1 MAVFRKLFFFLN
13 WDFIMHLEDHG
24 WRICP
29 AVDERI
35 KIVVAYNNL
44 LFIICFEEWVL
55 AGHGNETRLTVRWQK
70 DRLLIL

>member
-1 MAVFRKLFFFLN
+1 
-13 WDFIMHLEDHG
+13 MHLEDHG

-44 LFIICFEEWVL
+44 LFIICFDSL
-55 AGHGNETRLTVRWQK
+55 RSGCLPATGTKRA
-70 DRLLIL
+70 

>member
-1 MAVFRKLFFFLN
+1 
-13 WDFIMHLEDHG
+13 MHLEDHG

-55 AGHGNETRLTVRWQK
+55 AGHGNETHLTIRWQ
-70 DRLLIL
+70 RTGC